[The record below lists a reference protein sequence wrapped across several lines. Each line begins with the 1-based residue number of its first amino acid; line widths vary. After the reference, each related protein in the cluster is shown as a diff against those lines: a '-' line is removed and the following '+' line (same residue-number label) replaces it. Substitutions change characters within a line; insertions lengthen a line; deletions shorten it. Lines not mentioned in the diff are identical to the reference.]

1 MNENGHGGLRNGA
14 GRKSKAEEL
23 ELSAM
28 IDEIAGED
36 GKKEI
41 LKKIIDQAKTGSYK
55 HQELFMAYYFG
66 KPNQKLDVT
75 SKGKEISTITGMV
88 VT

>member
-1 MNENGHGGLRNGA
+1 MAEHGGARYGA

-23 ELSAM
+23 ELSAL
-28 IDEIAGED
+28 IDEVAGED
-36 GKKEI
+36 GKKTI
-41 LKKIIDQAKTGSYK
+41 LTKIIEQAKSGSYK

-66 KPNQKLDVT
+66 KPNQKIDVT

-88 VT
+88 VK

>member
-1 MNENGHGGLRNGA
+1 MAEHGGARDGA

-23 ELSAM
+23 ELSAL
-28 IDEIAGED
+28 IDEVAGED
-36 GKKEI
+36 GKKTI
-41 LKKIIDQAKTGSYK
+41 LTKIIEQAKSGSYK

-66 KPNQKLDVT
+66 KPNQKIDVT

-88 VT
+88 VK

>member
-1 MNENGHGGLRNGA
+1 MAEHGGARDGA

-23 ELSAM
+23 ELTAL

-36 GKKEI
+36 GKRDI
-41 LKKIIDQAKTGSYK
+41 LKKIIEKAKEGSYK

-66 KPNQKLDVT
+66 KPNQKIDVT

-88 VT
+88 VK